1 MHRVSSSFLVE
12 KYDTNYNT
20 YGLLVKY
27 TAYMNQTVWL
37 QLLKTDSIKK
47 WIHVCS

>member
-12 KYDTNYNT
+12 KYDANYDT
-20 YGLLVKY
+20 CGLLVKY

-37 QLLKTDSIKK
+37 QMLKTDSIKK